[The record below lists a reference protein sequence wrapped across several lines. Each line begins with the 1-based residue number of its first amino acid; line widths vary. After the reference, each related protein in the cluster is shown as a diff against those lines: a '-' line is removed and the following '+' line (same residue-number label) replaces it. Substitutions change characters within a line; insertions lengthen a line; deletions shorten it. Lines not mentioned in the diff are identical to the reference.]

1 MSSPGNLSEFR
12 TFTIPHSLFA
22 IRSYN
27 SPMSKLSIGIV
38 GLPNVG
44 KSTLFNALLKKQ
56 VALAANYPF
65 ATIEPNV
72 GVVDV
77 PDPRLKKLAEL
88 FERDPSTSV
97 GMTQQMDP
105 STDSTGSRQAPL
117 RMTSPP
123 IIPATVQFYDIAG
136 LVKGAS
142 QGEGLGNQFLSH
154 IREVSAILYVS
165 RVFEDGDIIHVHDS
179 VDPSR
184 DQEIVQSELILAD
197 LQTLEKQNDRK
208 PPVLPPS
215 LSYIKLD
222 TPTWQGILKRLK
234 SHLNAGSPARTLDL
248 HEDELMIVRQLNLLT
263 LKPVLYTFNISENQL
278 REHQADPKGFAEKH
292 KLTPFVSSAIF
303 LNAKLESDLA
313 GFSEEEAQTLL
324 AEYKLEEPGLNSLI
338 KLAYKTLGLMSF
350 LTAGE
355 KEVRAW
361 TIVRGTKAPQAAAEI
376 HTDFEKHF
384 IKADIVPFET
394 FVACNGWFKAREQGK
409 VVSAGRDYIMQEG
422 DVVEFKVGV

>member
-1 MSSPGNLSEFR
+1 
-12 TFTIPHSLFA
+12 
-22 IRSYN
+22 
-27 SPMSKLSIGIV
+27 MSKLSIGIV

-77 PDPRLKKLAEL
+77 PDPRLKQLAE
-88 FERDPSTSV
+88 V
-97 GMTQQMDP
+97 VH
-105 STDSTGSRQAPL
+105 TDT
-117 RMTSPP
+117 
-123 IIPATVQFYDIAG
+123 IIPAVVEFYDIAG

-165 RVFEDGDIIHVHDS
+165 RVFENGDIIHVHES
-179 VDPSR
+179 VDPNR

-208 PPVLPPS
+208 PLQLPPS
-215 LSYIKLD
+215 LSHIKLD
-222 TPTWQGILKRLK
+222 TATWQNILTKLK
-234 SHLNAGSPARTLDL
+234 SHLNAGSPARTLEFS
-248 HEDELMIVRQLNLLT
+248 EDELVVTKQLNLLT
-263 LKPVLYTFNISENQL
+263 LKPVLYLFNISENQL
-278 REHQADPKGFAEKH
+278 REYQADPQTFAEKH
-292 KLTPFVSSAIF
+292 KLTAFLSSAIF

-313 GFSEEEAQTLL
+313 GFNEEEAQTLL
-324 AEYKLEEPGLNSLI
+324 SEYKLDEPGLNALI

-361 TIVRGTKAPQAAAEI
+361 TIVRGMRAPQAAAEI

-384 IKADIVPFET
+384 IKADIVSYDT
-394 FVACNGWFKAREQGK
+394 FVSCGGWTKARDIGK
-409 VVSAGRDYIMQEG
+409 VVSAGKEYVMQEG
-422 DVVEFKVGV
+422 DVVEFKVNV

>member
-1 MSSPGNLSEFR
+1 MPK
-12 TFTIPHSLFA
+12 T
-22 IRSYN
+22 
-27 SPMSKLSIGIV
+27 SIGIV

-65 ATIEPNV
+65 ATIEPNI

-77 PDPRLKKLAEL
+77 PDPRLKALAKV
-88 FERDPSTSV
+88 FERDPSTSL
-97 GMTQQMDP
+97 G
-105 STDSTGSRQAPL
+105 
-117 RMTSPP
+117 MTSPP

-154 IREVSAILYVS
+154 IREVSTILYVN

-179 VDPSR
+179 VDPLR
-184 DQEIVQSELILAD
+184 DQEIIQSELILAD

-208 PPVLPPS
+208 PPQLPPS
-215 LSYIKLD
+215 LAHIKLD
-222 TPTWQGILKRLK
+222 TQTWQRILNTLK
-234 SHLNAGSPARTLDL
+234 THLDKGNPARSLEFSNEE
-248 HEDELMIVRQLNLLT
+248 HQIVRQLSLLT
-263 LKPVLYTFNISENQL
+263 MKPVLHLFNISEGQL
-278 REHQADPKGFAEKH
+278 RDYQQDPKAFITAH
-292 KLTPFVSSAIF
+292 KLESFGSAIF

-313 GFSEEEAQTLL
+313 GFTEEESQALL
-324 AEYKLEEPGLNSLI
+324 TEYNLKEPGLNTLI
-338 KLAYKTLGLMSF
+338 KTAYAALGLQSF

-361 TIVRGTKAPQAAAEI
+361 TIQKGATAPQAAAEI

-384 IKADIVPFET
+384 IKADIVSFDT
-394 FVACNGWFKAREQGK
+394 FVSCNGWVKARELGK

-422 DVVEFKVGV
+422 DVVEFKVNV

>member
-1 MSSPGNLSEFR
+1 
-12 TFTIPHSLFA
+12 
-22 IRSYN
+22 
-27 SPMSKLSIGIV
+27 MSKLSIGIV

-77 PDPRLKKLAEL
+77 PDPRLKKLANVVH
-88 FERDPSTSV
+88 TNV
-97 GMTQQMDP
+97 
-105 STDSTGSRQAPL
+105 
-117 RMTSPP
+117 
-123 IIPATVQFYDIAG
+123 IIPAVVEFYDIAG

-165 RVFEDGDIIHVHDS
+165 RVFEDGDIIHVHES
-179 VDPSR
+179 VDPNR

-215 LSYIKLD
+215 LSHIKLD
-222 TPTWQGILKRLK
+222 TPTWQGILTKLK
-234 SHLNAGSPARTLDL
+234 THLNAGFPARTLNL
-248 HEDELMIVRQLNLLT
+248 QEDEFIIAKQLNLLT
-263 LKPVLYTFNISENQL
+263 LKPVLHLFNISENQL
-278 REHQADPKGFAEKH
+278 REFQTDNKAFIEKH
-292 KLTPFVSSAIF
+292 NLSAFRSTAIF

-313 GFSEEEAQTLL
+313 GFNEEEAESLL
-324 AEYKLEEPGLNSLI
+324 AEYKLEEPGLNTLI
-338 KLAYKTLGLMSF
+338 KHAYNALGLMSF

-361 TIVRGTKAPQAAAEI
+361 TITQGMRSPQAAAVI

-384 IKADIVPFET
+384 IKADIVKYQDFIELG
-394 FVACNGWFKAREQGK
+394 GWFGAREKGK
-409 VVSAGRDYIMQEG
+409 VISAGKEYVVQEG
-422 DVVEFKVGV
+422 DVVEFKVNV